1 MSKRKQVLIGAIV
14 LALAVSSGSFAIS
27 YTNATSAMDVT
38 VAGDAVAQIEP
49 APIEDQPDWEDL
61 ISLEEETV
69 ILRPYAKGDKTD
81 ISYQYPETGQ
91 HWDKLDE
98 IDYDGDGTYVYSNS
112 SSWQDD
118 LYYIAGLSHQW
129 GIIDYVRAYAG
140 FRATDTPTRDSA
152 YLKMKTHGTEYDS
165 SSFTVTTDYA
175 PYARTVNTNP
185 NTGNPWTWDEIGSL
199 QIGIGLRRPRFSG
212 TDDTRCTQL
221 FIEVGYRSMK
231 LSGNVPTGDLF
242 TITTHEN
249 FTGDLLLKV
258 YLTNTGDLVKACNYL
273 NLKLYL
279 EDSEEA
285 GQTPNYQMLTLQNG
299 FVTFNLKDYEP
310 GPHILSVTGG
320 SYSLV
325 SGDPT
330 EWAEGWTV
338 EPELYCEIY

>member
-1 MSKRKQVLIGAIV
+1 
-14 LALAVSSGSFAIS
+14 
-27 YTNATSAMDVT
+27 
-38 VAGDAVAQIEP
+38 
-49 APIEDQPDWEDL
+49 
-61 ISLEEETV
+61 
-69 ILRPYAKGDKTD
+69 
-81 ISYQYPETGQ
+81 
-91 HWDKLDE
+91 
-98 IDYDGDGTYVYSNS
+98 
-112 SSWQDD
+112 
-118 LYYIAGLSHQW
+118 
-129 GIIDYVRAYAG
+129 
-140 FRATDTPTRDSA
+140 
-152 YLKMKTHGTEYDS
+152 
-165 SSFTVTTDYA
+165 
-175 PYARTVNTNP
+175 
-185 NTGNPWTWDEIGSL
+185 
-199 QIGIGLRRPRFSG
+199 
-212 TDDTRCTQL
+212 
-221 FIEVGYRSMK
+221 MK